1 MDHDPNV
8 YYGVKIL
15 SFFGSLPFNFF
26 MIKFP
31 IQKQVLDNNQHLTL
45 KNQNYVQTQQSVLI
59 QIFSIFVFL

>member
-15 SFFGSLPFNFF
+15 SFLGGLPFNFL

-31 IQKQVLDNNQHLTL
+31 IQKQVLDNN
-45 KNQNYVQTQQSVLI
+45 
-59 QIFSIFVFL
+59 